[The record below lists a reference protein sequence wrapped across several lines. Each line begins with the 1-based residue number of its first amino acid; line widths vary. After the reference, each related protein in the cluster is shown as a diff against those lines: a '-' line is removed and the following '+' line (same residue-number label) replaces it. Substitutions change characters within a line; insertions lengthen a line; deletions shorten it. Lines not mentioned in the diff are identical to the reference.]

1 MNLSSEYTEDIRS
14 LPCRSAHKR
23 GELFMQKLSGRKLLL
38 IGFTLFSMFFGAGN
52 LIFPPDLGAKAGI
65 HFWPAF
71 LGLAISAVGLPIAG
85 VVAVARAQGLEKL
98 AGRVHPVFA
107 QVFMILIYLSI
118 GPCLAIPRTAST
130 SFAMLAPLVG
140 TGAGLQLGYS
150 AVFFAAAFLVALRP
164 ERLTR
169 WLGRLL
175 CPCLLVLILVLF
187 GGCLLHPLAGQYG
200 APTPEYTSGA
210 VLQGVLYGYQTMDTL
225 AALNFGAVIALNI
238 QAQGVTRQEEVQ
250 RSTILAGFVAGGLL
264 LAVYAM
270 LGHAGALTGAAVPGL
285 ATGADVLTVL
295 ADRLFGKAG
304 LVLLAA
310 IFVLA
315 CFNTCVGLIAC
326 VGEYFHTLVPSVP
339 YPAFAGFFAA
349 ASMLLSNLGL
359 ADILRLS
366 VPVLNALYPVAI
378 LLICLSFVPE
388 LEQRH
393 PLVYPLCIGCTALQS
408 VASALPL
415 GPLSA
420 LAKALPLGA
429 VGFGWV
435 LPATVGLLAGML
447 LRPTPHE
454 PYRRFFMI
462 QPIVHDP
469 LYDRRSQAHHCRGS
483 RGRVSGAVQP
493 GHPQKV
499 RPLQHRGGLSF
510 AGGCA
515 PHQAL
520 EKHQGAVRN
529 CRRQAAHPHLYRLD
543 GPDHPA
549 RDRPLRR
556 HPDLMPPCNLR
567 AKGVKY
573 SHEPNTGELVMQA
586 ERKESTFDPLT

>member
-1 MNLSSEYTEDIRS
+1 
-14 LPCRSAHKR
+14 
-23 GELFMQKLSGRKLLL
+23 
-38 IGFTLFSMFFGAGN
+38 
-52 LIFPPDLGAKAGI
+52 
-65 HFWPAF
+65 
-71 LGLAISAVGLPIAG
+71 
-85 VVAVARAQGLEKL
+85 
-98 AGRVHPVFA
+98 
-107 QVFMILIYLSI
+107 MILIYLSI

-130 SFAMLAPLVG
+130 SFAMLTPLVG

-200 APTPEYTSGA
+200 TPTPGYTSGA

-238 QAQGVTRQEEVQ
+238 RAQGVTRQEEVQ

-359 ADILRLS
+359 QTSCGCPSGAQRPVPGGHSADLPFLCAGAGAAAPSGVPS
-366 VPVLNALYPVAI
+366 VHWLH
-378 LLICLSFVPE
+378 C
-388 LEQRH
+388 
-393 PLVYPLCIGCTALQS
+393 
-408 VASALPL
+408 SAKRCGRPAPGAPF
-415 GPLSA
+415 GPSPRPCPWGLWA
-420 LAKALPLGA
+420 LAGC
-429 VGFGWV
+429 
-435 LPATVGLLAGML
+435 
-447 LRPTPHE
+447 
-454 PYRRFFMI
+454 
-462 QPIVHDP
+462 
-469 LYDRRSQAHHCRGS
+469 CRQRWAFWQGCC
-483 RGRVSGAVQP
+483 
-493 GHPQKV
+493 
-499 RPLQHRGGLSF
+499 
-510 AGGCA
+510 CA
-515 PHQAL
+515 P
-520 EKHQGAVRN
+520 
-529 CRRQAAHPHLYRLD
+529 P
-543 GPDHPA
+543 
-549 RDRPLRR
+549 PLMNR
-556 HPDLMPPCNLR
+556 
-567 AKGVKY
+567 KGDF
-573 SHEPNTGELVMQA
+573 L
-586 ERKESTFDPLT
+586 

>member
-1 MNLSSEYTEDIRS
+1 
-14 LPCRSAHKR
+14 
-23 GELFMQKLSGRKLLL
+23 
-38 IGFTLFSMFFGAGN
+38 
-52 LIFPPDLGAKAGI
+52 
-65 HFWPAF
+65 
-71 LGLAISAVGLPIAG
+71 
-85 VVAVARAQGLEKL
+85 
-98 AGRVHPVFA
+98 
-107 QVFMILIYLSI
+107 
-118 GPCLAIPRTAST
+118 
-130 SFAMLAPLVG
+130 MLV
-140 TGAGLQLGYS
+140 
-150 AVFFAAAFLVALRP
+150 
-164 ERLTR
+164 
-169 WLGRLL
+169 
-175 CPCLLVLILVLF
+175 
-187 GGCLLHPLAGQYG
+187 
-200 APTPEYTSGA
+200 
-210 VLQGVLYGYQTMDTL
+210 
-225 AALNFGAVIALNI
+225 
-238 QAQGVTRQEEVQ
+238 
-250 RSTILAGFVAGGLL
+250 
-264 LAVYAM
+264 VYAM

-359 ADILRLS
+359 AGILRLS

-435 LPATVGLLAGML
+435 LPAGVGLLAGML

-454 PYRRFFMI
+454 P
-462 QPIVHDP
+462 
-469 LYDRRSQAHHCRGS
+469 
-483 RGRVSGAVQP
+483 
-493 GHPQKV
+493 
-499 RPLQHRGGLSF
+499 
-510 AGGCA
+510 
-515 PHQAL
+515 
-520 EKHQGAVRN
+520 
-529 CRRQAAHPHLYRLD
+529 
-543 GPDHPA
+543 
-549 RDRPLRR
+549 
-556 HPDLMPPCNLR
+556 
-567 AKGVKY
+567 
-573 SHEPNTGELVMQA
+573 
-586 ERKESTFDPLT
+586 

>member
-1 MNLSSEYTEDIRS
+1 MNLPSEYTEDIRS
-14 LPCRSAHKR
+14 LSGKGAHKR

-71 LGLAISAVGLPIAG
+71 LGLAISAVGLPVAG

-130 SFAMLAPLVG
+130 SFAMLTPLVG

-164 ERLTR
+164 EKLTR

-175 CPCLLVLILVLF
+175 CPCLLMLILVLF

-200 APTPEYTSGA
+200 TPTPEYTSGA

-225 AALNFGAVIALNI
+225 AALNFGAIIALNI

-420 LAKALPLGA
+420 LAKALPFGA

-435 LPATVGLLAGML
+435 LPAAVGLLAGML
-447 LRPTPHE
+447 LRSTTPHE
-454 PYRRFFMI
+454 P
-462 QPIVHDP
+462 
-469 LYDRRSQAHHCRGS
+469 
-483 RGRVSGAVQP
+483 
-493 GHPQKV
+493 
-499 RPLQHRGGLSF
+499 
-510 AGGCA
+510 
-515 PHQAL
+515 
-520 EKHQGAVRN
+520 
-529 CRRQAAHPHLYRLD
+529 
-543 GPDHPA
+543 
-549 RDRPLRR
+549 
-556 HPDLMPPCNLR
+556 
-567 AKGVKY
+567 
-573 SHEPNTGELVMQA
+573 
-586 ERKESTFDPLT
+586 

>member
-14 LPCRSAHKR
+14 LSGRGAHKR

-52 LIFPPDLGAKAGI
+52 LIFPPDLGAKAGT

-71 LGLAISAVGLPIAG
+71 LGLAISAVGLPVAG

-150 AVFFAAAFLVALRP
+150 VVFFAAAFLVALQP
-164 ERLTR
+164 EKLTR

-210 VLQGVLYGYQTMDTL
+210 VLQGVLYGYQ
-225 AALNFGAVIALNI
+225 
-238 QAQGVTRQEEVQ
+238 
-250 RSTILAGFVAGGLL
+250 TILAGFVAGGLL

-349 ASMLLSNLGL
+349 ASMLISNLGL

-393 PLVYPLCIGCTALQS
+393 PLAYPLCIGCTALQS
-408 VASALPL
+408 VA
-415 GPLSA
+415 A

-435 LPATVGLLAGML
+435 LPAAVGLLAGML

-454 PYRRFFMI
+454 P
-462 QPIVHDP
+462 
-469 LYDRRSQAHHCRGS
+469 
-483 RGRVSGAVQP
+483 
-493 GHPQKV
+493 
-499 RPLQHRGGLSF
+499 
-510 AGGCA
+510 
-515 PHQAL
+515 
-520 EKHQGAVRN
+520 
-529 CRRQAAHPHLYRLD
+529 
-543 GPDHPA
+543 
-549 RDRPLRR
+549 
-556 HPDLMPPCNLR
+556 
-567 AKGVKY
+567 
-573 SHEPNTGELVMQA
+573 
-586 ERKESTFDPLT
+586 

>member
-1 MNLSSEYTEDIRS
+1 MLDMNLSSVYTEDIRF
-14 LPCRSAHKR
+14 LPGRNPHKR
-23 GELFMQKLSGRKLLL
+23 GEFFMQKLSGRKLLL

-71 LGLAISAVGLPIAG
+71 LGLAISAVGLPVAG

-150 AVFFAAAFLVALRP
+150 VVFFAAAFLVALRP

-200 APTPEYTSGA
+200 TPTPEYTSSA

-225 AALNFGAVIALNI
+225 AALNFGAIIALNI

-349 ASMLLSNLGL
+349 ASMLISNLGL

-420 LAKALPLGA
+420 LAKALPFGA

-435 LPATVGLLAGML
+435 LPAAVGILAGML

-454 PYRRFFMI
+454 P
-462 QPIVHDP
+462 
-469 LYDRRSQAHHCRGS
+469 
-483 RGRVSGAVQP
+483 
-493 GHPQKV
+493 
-499 RPLQHRGGLSF
+499 
-510 AGGCA
+510 
-515 PHQAL
+515 
-520 EKHQGAVRN
+520 
-529 CRRQAAHPHLYRLD
+529 
-543 GPDHPA
+543 
-549 RDRPLRR
+549 
-556 HPDLMPPCNLR
+556 
-567 AKGVKY
+567 
-573 SHEPNTGELVMQA
+573 
-586 ERKESTFDPLT
+586 

>member
-1 MNLSSEYTEDIRS
+1 MLSGFAFFVPGFGLQRIFSRQLVPQAVVDAVLCEQLVVGAGFLDAVGTEDEDAVVVLDGGQAVGDGQRGAAVGQ
-14 LPCRSAHKR
+14 LFKALAHQDLALVVQSAGGLVQDQNGR
-23 GELFMQKLSGRKLLL
+23 VLQEDAGDGDALLLAAGELNAALTDVGVEAILQGEDEPLGTGQTGRFDDLLT
-38 IGFTLFSMFFGAGN
+38 GGT
-52 LIFPPDLGAKAGI
+52 
-65 HFWPAF
+65 
-71 LGLAISAVGLPIAG
+71 GLAVGDVVRHRAAEQIHVLLDDADVLTQALEGDVLDVLPVDEDAAAG
-85 VVAVARAQGLEKL
+85 HIVEAGDKVAQGRLAAAGGADQRQSLTGFDVEADVVQDLVVVVRVFEADILE
-98 AGRVHPVFA
+98 PD
-107 QVFMILIYLSI
+107 
-118 GPCLAIPRTAST
+118 
-130 SFAMLAPLVG
+130 G

-150 AVFFAAAFLVALRP
+150 VVFFAAAFLVALRP
-164 ERLTR
+164 EKLTR

-200 APTPEYTSGA
+200 TPTPEYTSGA

-225 AALNFGAVIALNI
+225 AALNFGAIIALNI

-349 ASMLLSNLGL
+349 ASMLISNLGL

-420 LAKALPLGA
+420 LAKALPFGA

-435 LPATVGLLAGML
+435 LPAAVGILAGML

-454 PYRRFFMI
+454 P
-462 QPIVHDP
+462 
-469 LYDRRSQAHHCRGS
+469 
-483 RGRVSGAVQP
+483 
-493 GHPQKV
+493 
-499 RPLQHRGGLSF
+499 
-510 AGGCA
+510 
-515 PHQAL
+515 
-520 EKHQGAVRN
+520 
-529 CRRQAAHPHLYRLD
+529 
-543 GPDHPA
+543 
-549 RDRPLRR
+549 
-556 HPDLMPPCNLR
+556 
-567 AKGVKY
+567 
-573 SHEPNTGELVMQA
+573 
-586 ERKESTFDPLT
+586 